1 MHLIYLSGNLVLSC
15 SKMLKTKDAWGV
27 QFKCMHGVVGPRS
40 LVGGQHAGVVGHRIL
55 SKGFSV
61 KK

>member
-15 SKMLKTKDAWGV
+15 SKMPKTKDAWGV

-55 SKGFSV
+55 I
-61 KK
+61 